1 MLMEIKIGTQ
11 LQLEPT
17 YTERVEK
24 FQCKVVEQQ
33 DNILYIDYPVNTA
46 TKKTAFLIDGSEFRA
61 TFRTEDKH
69 SFAFKTEVIGRKA
82 GNIPMIML
90 HCPKPE
96 EFIKIQRREYVRVET
111 PVDVAV
117 QFKDH
122 KYQLVSADISAGGLA
137 IILKGTVAFKDE
149 DEVKLTIALPF
160 ANGEVKYVITE
171 ATVVRIFEKEGKRIA
186 TIQLTDTD
194 DVDQQHIVR
203 FCFERQLVNRRKEL
217 NPFNV

>member
-1 MLMEIKIGTQ
+1 MEIKIGTQ

-17 YTERVEK
+17 YTERLEK
-24 FQCKVVEQQ
+24 FRCKVVEQK
-33 DNILYIDYPVNTA
+33 DNILYIDYPVNMA

-61 TFRTEDKH
+61 TFRTEDKQ
-69 SFAFKTEVIGRKA
+69 SFAFNTEVVGRKA

-90 HCPKPE
+90 HCPTPE

-111 PVDVAV
+111 QVDVAI
-117 QFKDH
+117 QLKDY
-122 KYQLVSADISAGGLA
+122 KYQLVTVDISAGGLA
-137 IILKGTVAFKDE
+137 VMLKGQVAFTE
-149 DEVKLTIALPF
+149 GDEVKLTIVLPF
-160 ANGEVKYVITE
+160 ANGDVKYVITE
-171 ATVVRIFEKEGKRIA
+171 ALIVRIFEKEDKRIA

-203 FCFERQLVNRRKEL
+203 FCFERQLVNRRKEM

>member
-1 MLMEIKIGTQ
+1 MEIKIGTH

-24 FQCKVVEQQ
+24 FRCKVVEQQ
-33 DNILYIDYPVNTA
+33 DHILYIDYPINMA

-61 TFRTEDKH
+61 TFRTEDKQ
-69 SFAFKTEVIGRKA
+69 SFAFNTEVIGRKA

-111 PVDVAV
+111 PVDIAV
-117 QFKDH
+117 QFNDY
-122 KYQLVSADISAGGLA
+122 KYQLVTVDISAGGLA
-137 IILKGTVAFKDE
+137 VILKGEVAFNDG
-149 DEVKLTIALPF
+149 DEVKLTIVLPF
-160 ANGEVKYVITE
+160 ANGDVKYVITN
-171 ATVVRIFEKEGKRIA
+171 ATVVRIFEKDDKRIA

-203 FCFERQLVNRRKEL
+203 FCFERQLVNRRKEV

>member
-1 MLMEIKIGTQ
+1 MEIKIGTQ

-17 YTERVEK
+17 YTERLEK
-24 FQCKVVEQQ
+24 FRCKVVEQQ
-33 DNILYIDYPVNTA
+33 ENILYIDYPINVA

-61 TFRTEDKH
+61 TFRTEDKQ
-69 SFAFKTEVIGRKA
+69 SFAFSTEVIGRKS

-111 PVDVAV
+111 PVDVAI
-117 QFKDH
+117 QFKDY
-122 KYQLVSADISAGGLA
+122 KYQLVASDISAGGLA
-137 IILKGTVAFKDE
+137 LILKGEVACNDG
-149 DEVKLTIALPF
+149 DEVKLTIVLPF
-160 ANGEVKYVITE
+160 TNGEVKYVITD